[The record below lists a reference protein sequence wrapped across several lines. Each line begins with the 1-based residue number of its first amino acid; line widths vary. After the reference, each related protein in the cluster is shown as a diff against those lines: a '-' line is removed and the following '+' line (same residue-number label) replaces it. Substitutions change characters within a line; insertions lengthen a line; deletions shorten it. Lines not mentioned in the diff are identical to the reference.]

1 MVNNALFT
9 GTLERP
15 VQSPAAPSYA
25 VAHERRHQERRH
37 ANERRLEGA
46 SVAHSQQAVRIDQ
59 RNKCVYLRGKKVDL
73 TRKEFEL
80 FELLASDPD
89 RIFMAEEIINHVWP
103 DNNRATKSDL
113 YQYMHLLRKKIEKD
127 PNNPQFIA
135 TVKGFGYKLS
145 GV

>member
-15 VQSPAAPSYA
+15 VKTPTSHPQGA
-25 VAHERRHQERRH
+25 AHERRHQDRRREDERRMQG
-37 ANERRLEGA
+37 N
-46 SVAHSQQAVRIDQ
+46 QQPPLSHPVRIDQ
-59 RNKCVYLRGKKVDL
+59 RNKCVYLKGKKVDL

-89 RIFMAEEIINHVWP
+89 RIFMAEDIINHVWP
-103 DNNRATKSDL
+103 DNTRATKSDL

-127 PNNPQFIA
+127 PNNPQWIA

-145 GV
+145 GI